1 MPKTPPK
8 PQSGG
13 QKYHDGIPALVR
25 SIARRSERGLTDAE
39 LAKKI
44 GVAVRT
50 IHRWKKEHP
59 EFRDALIETK
69 AVADARVELSL
80 FRRATGY
87 SVTKV
92 EVTTE
97 NGVETKRVT
106 KTEEIAPDVQAC
118 RLWLMNRDPDN
129 WRDKQQIEHSGEIT
143 IDDARAVLL
152 ARLRSMVSAPEPEEE
167 PAP

>member
-1 MPKTPPK
+1 MPKPSPK
-8 PQSGG
+8 PKEGG

-25 SIARRSERGLTDAE
+25 SLVGRSKHGLTDAE

-50 IHRWKKEHP
+50 IHRWKKDHP
-59 EFRDALIETK
+59 EFRDALVETK
-69 AVADARVELSL
+69 AILDARVEMSL

-87 SVTKV
+87 PVTKT

-97 NGVETKRVT
+97 DGTETKRVT

-118 RLWLMNRDPDN
+118 RLWLMNRDPER
-129 WRDKQQIEHSGEIT
+129 WRDRQQVEHSGEIK

-152 ARLRSMVSAPEPEEE
+152 ARLQARVPGRTVEEDAP
-167 PAP
+167 